1 MTAIEHKGVCYVGSD
16 FATTAALIERP
27 RGFRMTVRTR
37 TGRRFSFVV
46 LAPHSDDAWH
56 IASTVLHRET
66 GRRAVGYISQK
77 ID

>member
-1 MTAIEHKGVCYVGSD
+1 
-16 FATTAALIERP
+16 
-27 RGFRMTVRTR
+27 MTVRTR

-46 LAPHSDDAWH
+46 LAPRSDDAWH